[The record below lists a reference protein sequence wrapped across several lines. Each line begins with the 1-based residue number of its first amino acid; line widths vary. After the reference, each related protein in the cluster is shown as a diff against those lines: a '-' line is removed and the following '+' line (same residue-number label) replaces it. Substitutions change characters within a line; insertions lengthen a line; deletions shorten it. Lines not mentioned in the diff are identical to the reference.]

1 MEEYLESIK
10 KASQEIYIWFKNRIA
25 FGKQSEDWWQEVMD
39 SGGALSRTFRD
50 TPARNYAVQYLL
62 ACLNEMEFL
71 EKGAKNEDRFIEYIG
86 EMSISNLTDFLPKA
100 IGNRRVRLSKESN
113 KLVIKML

>member
-1 MEEYLESIK
+1 
-10 KASQEIYIWFKNRIA
+10 
-25 FGKQSEDWWQEVMD
+25 
-39 SGGALSRTFRD
+39 
-50 TPARNYAVQYLL
+50 
-62 ACLNEMEFL
+62 MEFL

-86 EMSISNLTDFLPKA
+86 EMSISDLTDFLPKA